1 MKEVV
6 HNKLMAIDVE
16 GGMIGVDADGNAALI
31 FNSEGMY
38 RGVRSSLGLNE
49 IAIYK

>member
-1 MKEVV
+1 
-6 HNKLMAIDVE
+6 
-16 GGMIGVDADGNAALI
+16 MIGVDAQGNASLV

-38 RGVRSSLGLNE
+38 RGVRNNIGLNE